1 MTGVEESVAGV
12 GCFQRFLKC
21 CSSQTD
27 DQTDGNE
34 VTDVNVELTFVCCGG
49 NNEKNLIR
57 SQRSN

>member
-1 MTGVEESVAGV
+1 MAGV
-12 GCFQRFLKC
+12 GSFQRFLKF

-49 NNEKNLIR
+49 NNEKYLIR